1 MIQGRLIRILNFS
14 LLICSAFVLCATL
27 GMLLNPDAFY
37 KFFSPVQLVPDLVP
51 PSRSISYY
59 WDVKSYAEM
68 VLSNRCL
75 AFYPL
80 WPALSRILFSPQTID
95 QAAHSLLKLSTV
107 IFFVSTPLLVWI
119 FIKNLKHH
127 YLAVLVLLAFSI
139 NPMAIFRAIGYT
151 ESLFSA
157 LSIIFIGLCLRQT
170 RLPENLKL
178 ALVFCVTFIMSLTR
192 PILIP
197 FVFSSA
203 AALGTMFFFEYLKLG
218 NREGRVFLLQLNQYA
233 QEIKTTVTIWI
244 SALLGYSVYGIFCL
258 QSRGDFFAP
267 FNDQKNWGTKLG
279 LHLELL
285 LFPKS
290 PLFDLLGLYFPI
302 LVLLIAFTLVYFKI
316 KNKST
321 LVWVPKSP
329 LWKVLLLY
337 PPLLTF
343 GYILTNLILKRKSTE
358 VEHSLT
364 RLNTSDFTLTL
375 SSNYIFWFCVYF
387 PVVHSA
393 LIFFTRDRLYSLGRY
408 VFGVPFFFLAL
419 GYLCCCIPGKK
430 TYQALWW
437 FIAISAI
444 ALVEQWVNYGQNK
457 WLG

>member
-1 MIQGRLIRILNFS
+1 
-14 LLICSAFVLCATL
+14 
-27 GMLLNPDAFY
+27 
-37 KFFSPVQLVPDLVP
+37 
-51 PSRSISYY
+51 
-59 WDVKSYAEM
+59 M

-197 FVFSSA
+197 FVFSS
-203 AALGTMFFFEYLKLG
+203 
-218 NREGRVFLLQLNQYA
+218 
-233 QEIKTTVTIWI
+233 

-437 FIAISAI
+437 FIIISAI